1 LEEWLRIGASIAS
14 ILTSIIAAGASFAYW
29 ANKRSKR
36 TRLERYLKAK
46 RETSPAEAFSAT
58 RLMADLGMT
67 ETEVFAA
74 SLASRHVARG
84 VRRDPVTGFAA
95 EVLFQYRD
103 AAKSARAPFSDS
115 PDWSQDG
122 LRYLGDRGPIDRKPP
137 GSIEPPAS

>member
-1 LEEWLRIGASIAS
+1 MEEWLRIGASIAS

-36 TRLERYLKAK
+36 VRLESFLKAK
-46 RETSPAEAFSAT
+46 KEKSPGEAFSAT

-95 EVLFQYRD
+95 EVLFRYRD
-103 AAKSARAPFSDS
+103 SSKSARDQISDS

-122 LRYLGDRGPIDRKPP
+122 LRYLEESDRRDRN
-137 GSIEPPAS
+137 